1 MCFLQSAY
9 NMQRC
14 SSDTF
19 VTKCQALFCNL
30 QVLIHP
36 RWGTSVYPATLFTKA
51 PVNVLKK
58 VIKEVESET
67 TDTGYYQNFMSI

>member
-1 MCFLQSAY
+1 
-9 NMQRC
+9 MQRC
-14 SSDTF
+14 SSDVFLTWCHA
-19 VTKCQALFCNL
+19 VLFHNL

-36 RWGTSVYPATLFTKA
+36 HWGTSVYPATLFTKA

-58 VIKEVESET
+58 VIEEVESES

>member
-1 MCFLQSAY
+1 M
-9 NMQRC
+9 
-14 SSDTF
+14 
-19 VTKCQALFCNL
+19 LFHNL

-36 RWGTSVYPATLFTKA
+36 HWGTSVYPATLFTKA

-58 VIKEVESET
+58 VIEEVESES

>member
-1 MCFLQSAY
+1 MCTASGAALQ
-9 NMQRC
+9 QRRISNIM
-14 SSDTF
+14 SSF
-19 VTKCQALFCNL
+19 VDKL

-58 VIKEVESET
+58 VIEEVESES